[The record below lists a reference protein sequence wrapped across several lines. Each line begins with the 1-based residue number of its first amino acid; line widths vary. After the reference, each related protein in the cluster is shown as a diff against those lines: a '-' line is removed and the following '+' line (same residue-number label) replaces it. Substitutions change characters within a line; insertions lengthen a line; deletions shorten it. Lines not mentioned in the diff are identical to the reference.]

1 MTDDGAEKA
10 VNSKDVRIRKLFEA
24 EVVRADQDVNLGR
37 AALLVAQEEY
47 PQMPVERYLS
57 RLDML
62 AEEVQDRL
70 NGESAPPIVLQALL
84 DVLYDRHSFRG
95 NRDVYYDPRN
105 SLLCDVMD
113 RGLGIPL
120 TLGIVLLEV
129 GWRLDL
135 PLVGVNFPGHFLVRF
150 EGEEIRL
157 LVDPF
162 DSGKIHF
169 HEDAQSLLDRV
180 YGGMVRLQPSFLRQ
194 ASRREMLVRLLTNM
208 KSLYLN
214 VRDDTRALAVVERL
228 LLIHPLA
235 PGEIRDR
242 GTLLARLGRT
252 AEAVEQL
259 EAYLEFSPRA
269 TDANRIR
276 TLLERL
282 REEPEADRRSK
293 KRPTTK
299 AAPATDGA
307 KAKPEEASKNPS
319 TTKSKKGPAV
329 EAARKSSPGKKARKR
344 PDPRS
349 EGGPDREERG
359 GGGKRD
365 DDHRDAAGGSRD
377 EDG

>member
-1 MTDDGAEKA
+1 MTDDGADNA
-10 VNSKDVRIRKLFEA
+10 VNPQGIETRKRFEA
-24 EVVRADQDVNLGR
+24 EVVRADHDVNLGR

-47 PQMPVERYLS
+47 PQMPVDRYLS
-57 RLDML
+57 RLDLL
-62 AEEVQDRL
+62 AEEVRDRL
-70 NGESAPPIVLQALL
+70 NGEAAQPIVLQELIG
-84 DVLYDRHSFRG
+84 VLYERHNFRG

-120 TLGIVLLEV
+120 TLGIIMLEV

-150 EGEEIRL
+150 EGDAIRL
-157 LVDPF
+157 LIDPF
-162 DSGKIHF
+162 DDGKIHF
-169 HEDAQSLLDRV
+169 HDDAQALLDRV

-194 ASRREMLVRLLTNM
+194 ASRREMMVRLLTNM

-276 TLLERL
+276 VLLERL
-282 REEPEADRRSK
+282 REKPGADRRSK
-293 KRPTTK
+293 KRPSSERAPDGQVAQEAGVGNKKSRK
-299 AAPATDGA
+299 AATGRGGT
-307 KAKPEEASKNPS
+307 S
-319 TTKSKKGPAV
+319 TK
-329 EAARKSSPGKKARKR
+329 RPGKKSER
-344 PDPRS
+344 PSNKPEDP
-349 EGGPDREERG
+349 EPPEKE
-359 GGGKRD
+359 
-365 DDHRDAAGGSRD
+365 A
-377 EDG
+377 E